1 MTDKPPDRRARR
13 TRKLL
18 REALFALILEKGYDA
33 VTIEDITRRADLGRT
48 TFYLHYRDKEDL
60 LLQSIEETADQ
71 LAGQVA
77 NLYEEINRTELDQP
91 PSDPSATVS
100 PLLFVFQH
108 AAENAD
114 IYRII
119 LRGEGAYQV
128 TRRIREIASRYAL
141 EFLSTHF
148 QVNRAK
154 AALAIPNEVIAN
166 YFVNSLLGILT
177 WWLESG
183 MPYPPKDM
191 ARMFRQIT
199 FLGLQQAVQPLF
211 EKQQGQTRST

>member
-166 YFVNSLLGILT
+166 YFVGSLLGILT

-183 MPYPPKDM
+183 MPYPPQDI

-199 FLGLQQAVQPLF
+199 FLGLQQVVQPPS
-211 EKQQGQTRST
+211 EKP